1 MAVVHCGI
9 INEDDNIRSGHSMA
23 VRDMPLYKA
32 KALEINS
39 IL

>member
-1 MAVVHCGI
+1 MKMITYVPVIPWLFG
-9 INEDDNIRSGHSMA
+9 
-23 VRDMPLYKA
+23 DMPLYKA